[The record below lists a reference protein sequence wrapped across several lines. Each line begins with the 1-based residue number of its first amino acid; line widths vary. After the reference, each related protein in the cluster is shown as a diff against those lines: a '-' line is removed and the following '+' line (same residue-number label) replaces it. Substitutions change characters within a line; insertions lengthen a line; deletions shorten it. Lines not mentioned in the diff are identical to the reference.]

1 MCVCPRMCLSS
12 KFIYVYLVYIY
23 LYYCHLQQ
31 SHRRKSKQTRTR
43 PISKPA
49 YPPQPGN
56 IPLPRWSC
64 HTVPLD
70 LYYVPVGYDRMLLS
84 ECRLHISWTCSSAPA
99 TGLLN
104 KPRAQQFNTAEM
116 QLSDWEHYIWTRVWT
131 FLQCEQC
138 WDALESLLLQPQ
150 ELDCAMYTLGM
161 QHH

>member
-84 ECRLHISWTCSSAPA
+84 ECECDCTSAGRVPLLQQQDCWISPGRNNSTQLKCSWVTENITYGHEYELSCNVSNAGMHWNRCFCNLKSWT
-99 TGLLN
+99 
-104 KPRAQQFNTAEM
+104 AQCI
-116 QLSDWEHYIWTRVWT
+116 H
-131 FLQCEQC
+131 
-138 WDALESLLLQPQ
+138 
-150 ELDCAMYTLGM
+150 
-161 QHH
+161 